1 VLDIGWLALFL
12 KVKIDLRISLD
23 PWIQQASPSGKLNV
37 WFLRLLLRKTPVK
50 KLEAAQDSNPCGS
63 AYRTDAICQTR
74 AFCLLGFTHRSSL
87 EINVK
92 RSFHVGRT
100 ASIPPEIVLKI
111 YFTDRFVLP
120 LPDGHRFPMTK
131 YRKLRDRLIASPVHF
146 GDVFLE
152 PPAASSV
159 ELKLAHDSEYVD
171 RVFEGNLTQKELKR
185 IGFPWSPEMVQRSC
199 RSSGAT
205 LAAARVA
212 LREAIAVNLAGGT
225 HHAMR
230 GAGEGYCVFNDSA
243 VAIRTLMH
251 EGNIKRACVI
261 DCDVHQGNGT
271 AQILGQE
278 TDVFTFS
285 IHCAKNFP
293 ARKFPSHLDIDLEE
307 GIGDLAYLSKLEQ
320 GLAQV
325 MAAGPYDL
333 AIYLAGA
340 DPYVGDRLGRLA
352 LSKEGLRMRDR
363 LVLDVLNDHQIPIA
377 VAMAGGY
384 APNVDDIVDI
394 HAMTV
399 HECARIAS
407 MYC

>member
-1 VLDIGWLALFL
+1 M
-12 KVKIDLRISLD
+12 
-23 PWIQQASPSGKLNV
+23 
-37 WFLRLLLRKTPVK
+37 
-50 KLEAAQDSNPCGS
+50 
-63 AYRTDAICQTR
+63 
-74 AFCLLGFTHRSSL
+74 
-87 EINVK
+87 
-92 RSFHVGRT
+92 
-100 ASIPPEIVLKI
+100 KI

-120 LPDGHRFPMTK
+120 LPEGHRFPMSK
-131 YRKLRDRLIASPVHF
+131 YRRLRDRLIASPVHF

-152 PPAASSV
+152 PPAASIEQLS
-159 ELKLAHDSEYVD
+159 LAHDSEYVE
-171 RVFEGNLTQKELKR
+171 RVVHGDLTEKELKR
-185 IGFPWSPEMVQRSC
+185 IGFPWSPEMVERSC

-205 LAAARVA
+205 LAAARAA
-212 LREAIAVNLAGGT
+212 LGEGIAVNLAGGT

-230 GAGEGYCVFNDSA
+230 GAGEGYCVFNDAA
-243 VAIRTLMH
+243 VTIRTMVH
-251 EGNIKRACVI
+251 EGLIERACVI

-271 AQILGQE
+271 AEILGK
-278 TDVFTFS
+278 DSNVFTFS

-293 ARKFPSHLDIDLEE
+293 SRKYPSHLDVDLQE
-307 GIGDLAYLSKLEQ
+307 GTGDLAYLAELEQ

-325 MAAGPYDL
+325 MSAGPYDL

-363 LVLDVLNDHQIPIA
+363 LVLDVLTERGIPIA

-384 APNVDDIVDI
+384 APDVNDIVDI

-399 HECARIAS
+399 QESARIAS